1 MKTVISVLV
10 GIMKIFFLGL
20 VFLWTFVMN
29 IVGLLVTTIT
39 ASK

>member
-1 MKTVISVLV
+1 MKTVVSVLV
-10 GIMKIFFLGL
+10 GIMKIFFVGFVLA
-20 VFLWTFVMN
+20 WTFVMN

>member
-10 GIMKIFFLGL
+10 GIMKILFLGL

-29 IVGLLVTTIT
+29 VVGYIISIIGLQ
-39 ASK
+39 K